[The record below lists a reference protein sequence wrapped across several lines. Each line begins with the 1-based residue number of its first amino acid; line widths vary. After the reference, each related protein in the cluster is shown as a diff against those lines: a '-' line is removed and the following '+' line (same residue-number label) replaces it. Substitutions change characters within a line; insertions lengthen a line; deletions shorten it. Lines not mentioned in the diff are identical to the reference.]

1 MWVTVTVASLEQQHR
16 YRLADDVRLADHHGV
31 EAAVIVDHAVEQH
44 HDAERGAG
52 HQPAGAGRKAPDVD
66 GVEPVD
72 ILERADPVEHAR
84 GIDARGQR
92 QLDEN
97 AMHGRIRVELVDQR
111 VEFAFRRRCR
121 HAVFERD
128 DPGLAALGD
137 LAADI
142 DLAGGIVTDQHHG
155 EPGGVPVSATICRTS
170 SAVRS
175 VSARAMA
182 LPSMIWAIC
191 HLPCV
196 PELRAGISSD
206 RGG

>member
-1 MWVTVTVASLEQQHR
+1 
-16 YRLADDVRLADHHGV
+16 
-31 EAAVIVDHAVEQH
+31 
-44 HDAERGAG
+44 
-52 HQPAGAGRKAPDVD
+52 
-66 GVEPVD
+66 
-72 ILERADPVEHAR
+72 
-84 GIDARGQR
+84 
-92 QLDEN
+92 
-97 AMHGRIRVELVDQR
+97 MHGRIRVELVDQR

-191 HLPCV
+191 HLPLRTGTACRNFV
-196 PELRAGISSD
+196 RPEPASINCMCCIQNLRNIRTGEPQTKKGPTSCPV
-206 RGG
+206 GP